1 MNFVQRFGSSLALN
15 VHFHALFLDGTYIV
29 RGAAGRPSFH
39 PAPPLGPDEL
49 ARVQRDIVR
58 RIERVLRDR
67 GILDSDSSSEGGG
80 FDDSESL
87 LPFVQAASLQSKVAL
102 GAESGRS
109 ISRLVDPAAA
119 IRPAET
125 CVVPP
130 DELRCELDGY
140 SLHAATRVEA
150 DDRER
155 LERLVRYVA
164 RPALAQGRL
173 EVRGDSKVK
182 WSLRRP
188 WRDGT
193 RAFVFDPMTF
203 LERLVALIPHP
214 REHQWTYFGVLAPAS
229 PLRDAI
235 VPRSPESR
243 RGVDDGAPCAQAR
256 RRSWA
261 ELLERAFAV
270 DVLHCPKCGGR
281 RHRIA
286 TITDPLVARKILLH
300 LGLRAEP
307 PELAPARPE
316 PQMRFA

>member
-1 MNFVQRFGSSLALN
+1 MDGPAGERHGGQWPRVRALRSDGGS
-15 VHFHALFLDGTYIV
+15 
-29 RGAAGRPSFH
+29 
-39 PAPPLGPDEL
+39 
-49 ARVQRDIVR
+49 
-58 RIERVLRDR
+58 
-67 GILDSDSSSEGGG
+67 
-80 FDDSESL
+80 FDVSESL
-87 LPFVQAASLQSKVAL
+87 LPFVQAASLQSKIAL
-102 GAESGRS
+102 GAESGRP
-109 ISRLVDPAAA
+109 IARLIDPALAV
-119 IRPAET
+119 RPTEAN
-125 CVVPP
+125 VVPP

-173 EVRGDSKVK
+173 EVRGDGKVK

-193 RAFVFDPMTF
+193 RAFVFDPLTF
-203 LERLVALIPHP
+203 LERLVALVPHP
-214 REHQWTYFGVLAPAS
+214 REHQWTYLGVLAPAS
-229 PLRDAI
+229 PLRDSV
-235 VPRSPESR
+235 VPRSPEQR
-243 RGVDDGAPCAQAR
+243 PPTDEGDPCARAK

-261 ELLERAFAV
+261 ELLERTFAV
-270 DVLHCPKCGGR
+270 DVLRCPKCGGR